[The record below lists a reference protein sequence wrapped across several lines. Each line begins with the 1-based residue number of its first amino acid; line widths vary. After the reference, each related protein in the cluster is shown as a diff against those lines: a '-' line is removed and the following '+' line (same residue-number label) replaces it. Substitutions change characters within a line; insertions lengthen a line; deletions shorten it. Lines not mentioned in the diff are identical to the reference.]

1 MKIIFFLNL
10 EASIFLGGKI
20 AQSQVNAHQF
30 LIKIVVA
37 RCASIL
43 AFLQMREETRLI
55 YREIFQKE
63 KRDYSEKIVFNLR
76 FCLPKNHYLVLM
88 EDYEIKLFLLSS
100 WNFKEP

>member
-1 MKIIFFLNL
+1 M
-10 EASIFLGGKI
+10 GGKI

-43 AFLQMREETRLI
+43 AFRQMREETRLI
-55 YREIFQKE
+55 YRVRPYF
-63 KRDYSEKIVFNLR
+63 KRKKDYSEKIVFNLR

-88 EDYEIKLFLLSS
+88 EDYEIKLFFYCLAGILK
-100 WNFKEP
+100 NLDLRDC

>member
-1 MKIIFFLNL
+1 M
-10 EASIFLGGKI
+10 GGKI

-43 AFLQMREETRLI
+43 AFRQMREETRLI
-55 YREIFQKE
+55 YRVRPYF
-63 KRDYSEKIVFNLR
+63 KRKKDYSEKIVFNLR

-88 EDYEIKLFLLSS
+88 EDYEIKFFFYCLAGILKNLDLRDC
-100 WNFKEP
+100 